1 MNFVLSLAL
10 AWIAAPQQPSAP
22 AETLADE
29 LRAACASFQAEH
41 WIVGMS
47 VAVLDGDQLAFDE
60 AFGFRDREAKSAAQ
74 ASTLYR
80 LASVSKT
87 VTATVAMQLVEEKK
101 LDLDA
106 DVHGYV
112 SELDKTW
119 APLTLRQILSHTS
132 GIRHY
137 RDDRDDGGTAHRSTS
152 EALALFVHDPLLF
165 EPGAKYSYSTHAFT
179 VAVAAIER
187 AGKQDFPAAVR
198 ERVAAKYAP
207 SLSCEIPSE
216 SKPDR
221 SALYG
226 KDDKGAIV
234 RLEPREDLSW
244 KYGGG
249 GLESAAHDV
258 ARFARAVAE
267 AKLVTAASR
276 DLMWTRSKIADGSST
291 DYGLGWGVSADG
303 NAIQHSGS
311 QQGASS
317 CVCVLRREHIVI
329 VVLSNTEG
337 SNAPGLVPKLRELAT
352 AAKPRSEGK

>member
-1 MNFVLSLAL
+1 MNFSSSFALAL
-10 AWIAAPQQPSAP
+10 LLAPQQPSVA
-22 AETLADE
+22 AKSLQDE
-29 LRAACASFQAEH
+29 LRAACTSFQTEH
-41 WIVGMS
+41 GIVGMS
-47 VAVLDGDQLAFDE
+47 VAVLEGDELAFDE

-87 VTATVAMQLVEEKK
+87 ITATIAMQLVEEKK

-137 RDDRDDGGTAHRSTS
+137 RDDRDDGGTAHRSTA

-165 EPGAKYSYSTHAFT
+165 APGAKYSYSTHAFT

-187 AGKQDFPAAVR
+187 ASKEDFPALVR

-207 SLSCEIPSE
+207 SLSCEIASE

-226 KDDKGAIV
+226 KDDHAAIV
-234 RLEPREDLSW
+234 RLDPREDLSW

-258 ARFARAVAE
+258 ARFAHAVAE

-276 DLMWTRSKIADGSST
+276 DLMWTRAKLADGSST

-317 CVCVLRREHIVI
+317 CLCVLRREHIVI

-337 SNAPGLVPKLRELAT
+337 SNAPGLVPRLRELA
-352 AAKPRSEGK
+352 ASKR